1 LARGGVHWG
10 AELTRGIV
18 SSVMIPH
25 TTHGI
30 GLAVVTAAL
39 VAGCGAEDRQA
50 PDPSTLELSK
60 PEDISGDVQVGIAG
74 KPLPDSLRVL
84 VTRDGEPVE
93 GVTVTWFT
101 TEGAVT
107 PGEVRT
113 GPDGLAATT
122 WTTKALYAE
131 QFAAATIDGGPTI
144 GFTAI
149 ATPDPEAPNTILVRS
164 EEGGRF
170 EPAELA
176 VLTGETVDWLWTP
189 GSFGHNI
196 VPDDAESPPHS
207 GAPADWPKWHV
218 FTFTRP
224 GVYRYHC
231 SVHGAPNGVG
241 MSGTITVSDPGEQ

>member
-1 LARGGVHWG
+1 
-10 AELTRGIV
+10 
-18 SSVMIPH
+18 MIPP
-25 TTHGI
+25 TTRGI
-30 GLAVVTAAL
+30 GLALVTAAL
-39 VAGCGAEDRQA
+39 IAGCGAEDRQA
-50 PDPSTLELSK
+50 PDPSTLALSK
-60 PEDISGDVQVGIAG
+60 PEGISGDVQVGIAG

-84 VTRDGEPVE
+84 VTRDDQPVE

-101 TEGAVT
+101 TEGSVT

-131 QFAAATIDGGPTI
+131 QFVAATIDGGPTI

-164 EEGGRF
+164 EEGGQF

-176 VLTGETVDWLWTP
+176 VVTGATVNWLWTP
-189 GSFGHNI
+189 GSVGHNI
-196 VPDDAESPPHS
+196 VPDDGDSPPHS